1 LWCLAIH
8 RTDRRNKF
16 GSAGGVF
23 AGTYYITRLLTSLG
37 ELDQTPPL
45 RELLGEEGWEK
56 FLKVS
61 AEAVAGSEYV
71 LYRIVPELSSP
82 TAAVAAVAPEF
93 WNPKPKAVATP
104 KSKAAETSKAAAKE
118 KP

>member
-1 LWCLAIH
+1 LWCLPVHGA
-8 RTDRRNKF
+8 DRPNEF
-16 GSAGGVF
+16 GSAGGAF
-23 AGTYYITRLLTSLG
+23 AGTYHITRLLTSLG

-45 RELLGEEGWEK
+45 RELLGEEGYEK

-82 TAAVAAVAPEF
+82 TAEVAAVAPEF

-104 KSKAAETSKAAAKE
+104 KSKAAETSKPAAKE